1 MFLPQYRH
9 RNIQI
14 SLKAPQHRNRHK
26 HDACTDTTTHS
37 HSLSI
42 STVAECWNITP
53 LTAPFTLETPQH
65 VYALSATPPPRAS
78 LCFFSLATS
87 LPALLFTV
95 NLSFTQPPSIP
106 KDKTDNLSRLFSTC
120 SDVSLVSPPL
130 SSPCENLPPP
140 LSPCFTLTHLL
151 LNLSSAEG
159 PLGPQHY
166 SGAALC
172 KLVSVGPYQAT
183 QASTRTQTHTGQIHT
198 THLLEVLRPLSHC
211 FCSQGWLCTHVD
223 KEMQSW
229 AFVLTWTRIENSVT
243 KPLSS
248 FRSWKG
254 EKNK

>member
-14 SLKAPQHRNRHK
+14 SLKAPQHQNRHK

-65 VYALSATPPPRAS
+65 VYALSATPPPRSS

-140 LSPCFTLTHLL
+140 FLPASLSLIYFWISPPLKGLWGPSTTPELLCVSLSQWGLTKQRKRARAHR
-151 LNLSSAEG
+151 
-159 PLGPQHY
+159 H
-166 SGAALC
+166 
-172 KLVSVGPYQAT
+172 T
-183 QASTRTQTHTGQIHT
+183 QVNYTPPTSWR
-198 THLLEVLRPLSHC
+198 
-211 FCSQGWLCTHVD
+211 CSDLYHIV
-223 KEMQSW
+223 
-229 AFVLTWTRIENSVT
+229 FVHR
-243 KPLSS
+243 
-248 FRSWKG
+248 G
-254 EKNK
+254 GCAHM

>member
-1 MFLPQYRH
+1 MFLPQYSH

-26 HDACTDTTTHS
+26 HDACTDTTT

-87 LPALLFTV
+87 LLALLFTV

-106 KDKTDNLSRLFSTC
+106 EDKSDNLSRLFSTC

-130 SSPCENLPPP
+130 SSPCENLPPIP
-140 LSPCFTLTHLL
+140 TFLPASLSLIYF
-151 LNLSSAEG
+151 
-159 PLGPQHY
+159 
-166 SGAALC
+166 
-172 KLVSVGPYQAT
+172 
-183 QASTRTQTHTGQIHT
+183 
-198 THLLEVLRPLSHC
+198 
-211 FCSQGWLCTHVD
+211 
-223 KEMQSW
+223 
-229 AFVLTWTRIENSVT
+229 
-243 KPLSS
+243 
-248 FRSWKG
+248 
-254 EKNK
+254 